1 MAKSKLAKNQLNVTL
16 ATEIINSI
24 TKKAFPRVRKAKYD
38 LYEYTDDCLFHY
50 LKWNNTGICDYINDN
65 FEKGIAR
72 FIKMIDNN
80 EVLDEELQITKQ
92 LLAAVTYVC
101 FDKRSKVAQDKG
113 EIIYKMFVQEVTFK
127 NAIKEYAKY
136 VPELLGEIFFR
147 AFTMLERDV
156 MEEITNDFIS
166 QYSKRSDNYQ
176 YFVGSLP
183 FKFINCFTNLPRW
196 SEDTSK
202 EYFSL
207 CQYIDKSFPK
217 MKFKEHQCYD
227 FMQLAQ
233 RGAEGL
239 KSLAT
244 LCDIL
249 NQNSGWIEL
258 DNLPNYLEFD
268 YIYPNGKNGDII
280 KYIFEE
286 YGETDIISGLTW
298 HGKIDRKYI
307 ALFEMFYSA
316 NTLTISNDP
325 SYQKMFDEHHIPT
338 IIANKLN
345 DLVYE
350 KANYFKSFR
359 EYQNLTLTYSKVQT
373 KKRTEVYSQL
383 ILQERTSP
391 KWKSEAQ
398 LFALV
403 AGLYP
408 DAIYQYRS
416 DWLHMQSIDIYIPS
430 IFIGIE
436 YQGVQHYKPI
446 EHFGGEEHFR
456 HQQDNDRKKKE
467 LCSKNGVT
475 LIEWPYTENI
485 SETNLIKYLEIA
497 SERHINVG
505 SENE

>member
-1 MAKSKLAKNQLNVTL
+1 MSLA
-16 ATEIINSI
+16 AEIINSI
-24 TKKAFPRVRKAKYD
+24 TKKAFPRVRKDKYD

-50 LKWNNTGICDYINDN
+50 LKWNNTGVCDYINDN
-65 FEKGIAR
+65 FEKGIVR
-72 FIKMIDNN
+72 FVKMIDNQ
-80 EVLDEELQITKQ
+80 EVLDEELQIAKQ

-101 FDKRSKVAQDKG
+101 FDKRSKVTQDKND
-113 EIIYKMFVQEVTFK
+113 IIYKLFVQEITFK
-127 NAIKEYAKY
+127 NVINEYAKY
-136 VPELLGEIFFR
+136 VPELLSEIFFR

-166 QYSKRSDNYQ
+166 QYSKGSDNYQ
-176 YFVGSLP
+176 YFIGSMP
-183 FKFINCFTNLPRW
+183 FKFINCFTNLPCW
-196 SEDTSK
+196 SEDAIK

-207 CQYIDKSFPK
+207 CLYIDKTFPE
-217 MKFKEHQCYD
+217 MKFKDHQCYQ

-239 KSLAT
+239 KPLAA
-244 LCDIL
+244 LKEIL
-249 NQNSGWIEL
+249 DQNGGWIEL
-258 DNLPNYLEFD
+258 DKLPDYLEFD
-268 YIYPNGKNGDII
+268 YIYPNGKSGDII

-286 YGETDIISGLTW
+286 YGETHIVSGLTW
-298 HGKIDRKYI
+298 HGRIDKKYI
-307 ALFEMFYSA
+307 NLFEMFYSA

-325 SYQKMFDEHHIPT
+325 CYKQLFEQHHIPT

-345 DLVYE
+345 DLVFE

-359 EYQNLTLTYSKVQT
+359 DYQNLTLTYGKEQT
-373 KKRTEVYSQL
+373 KKRTNVYSQL
-383 ILQERTSP
+383 ILQGQTSP

-408 DAIYQYRS
+408 DAIYQYRAE
-416 DWLHMQSIDIYIPS
+416 WLHMQSLDIYIPS
-430 IFIGIE
+430 LSIGIE
-436 YQGVQHYKPI
+436 YQGVQHYRPI

-485 SETNLIKYLEIA
+485 SETNLIKYLEIIGE
-497 SERHINVG
+497 SRMNVG
-505 SENE
+505 NENESV